1 LFLEEPIMTSTVL
14 HRPTLT
20 QEVQNVSFALRELA
34 LATSRLVTALWASL
48 TQRAEPHPA
57 RTARQ
62 EADKLRA
69 YADSL
74 YSTDPRYAQDLYA
87 AATRHEVNAAAK
99 S

>member
-1 LFLEEPIMTSTVL
+1 MTDTVL
-14 HRPTLT
+14 QRPTLT

-48 TQRAEPHPA
+48 TQRIEPRPA
-57 RTARQ
+57 RTTACQ

-87 AATRHEVNAAAK
+87 AATRHEQEAAVKA
-99 S
+99 